1 MTAASDT
8 LATARRVE
16 ELRQYMGA
24 QVLGSSGECVCRKL
38 GSCRRSVLFDGRG
51 APRPEVSFAAGQLS
65 HVGRHYDLTL
75 GGKPCRILVVAM
87 DTVRLREHVTLDQ
100 RHAEVMESAEL
111 PFTRRNPHM
120 QGTASALRLAGG
132 RDPGDDREGEQ
143 LRLSGVRRPV
153 HLFDAYAMA
162 NLRLCS
168 ATADGERSLSNA
180 TMSRNCLPHLAA
192 TIKILEPTLCIV
204 QGVQVNKVLTELMSR
219 RRQVAPHLEQARI
232 AGVETLVAAFTNPS
246 ARGIYRWGRLNGVPY
261 LYETVAPTLRVAHRI
276 TVGAA
281 PAGNTTVHPQR
292 RQESAG
298 HRRRVLGAGG

>member
-1 MTAASDT
+1 M
-8 LATARRVE
+8 
-16 ELRQYMGA
+16 
-24 QVLGSSGECVCRKL
+24 
-38 GSCRRSVLFDGRG
+38 
-51 APRPEVSFAAGQLS
+51 
-65 HVGRHYDLTL
+65 
-75 GGKPCRILVVAM
+75 
-87 DTVRLREHVTLDQ
+87 
-100 RHAEVMESAEL
+100 
-111 PFTRRNPHM
+111 
-120 QGTASALRLAGG
+120 
-132 RDPGDDREGEQ
+132 
-143 LRLSGVRRPV
+143 

>member
-16 ELRQYMGA
+16 RLRQYMGA

-75 GGKPCRILVVAM
+75 GGVPCRILVVAM
-87 DTVRLREHVTLDQ
+87 DTVRPREHVTLEQ

-111 PFTRRNPHM
+111 PFNRRNPHM
-120 QGTASALRLAGG
+120 KGTASALRLAVG
-132 RDPGDDREGEQ
+132 REPGSDREGEQ
-143 LRLSGVRRPV
+143 LHLSGVRQPV

-168 ATADGERSLSNA
+168 ATADGQRSLSNA

-192 TIKILEPTLCIV
+192 TIMILEPTLCIV
-204 QGVQVNKVLTELMSR
+204 QGVQVGKVLTELMSR
-219 RRQVAPHLEQARI
+219 RRNLAPRLERARI
-232 AGVETLVAAFTNPS
+232 AGVDTLVAAFTNPS
-246 ARGIYRWGRLNGVPY
+246 ARGSYRWGGLNGVPY
-261 LYETVAPTLRVAHRI
+261 LYETVAPALRVAHQLV
-276 TVGAA
+276 VGASA
-281 PAGNTTVHPQR
+281 PAGNATVHPQR
-292 RQESAG
+292 RPADADRQPP
-298 HRRRVLGAGG
+298 R